1 MKILTGAQIREAD
14 RYTIEHEPVAS
25 IDLME
30 RAADQMAEF
39 IAGRFPDHNLFVFA
53 LGKGKNAAD
62 GLALARKLSEKG
74 YTCRGYYI
82 YPETECCEEYRVNY
96 HRMPENVVLRH
107 YDPNHPPAAT
117 PSGMVIDAIL
127 GTGINRPAEGVEAKA
142 IEDINLSGRVVIS
155 IDVPSGMGSDFCSPD
170 SPLVEADITL
180 TLQFPKL
187 PMLLPETGEYAGE
200 IVILPIGL
208 NEKFIDEAPSRY
220 HYITK
225 DDIKFLIEKRPKFS
239 HKGQYGHALLI
250 AGSEG
255 MTGAA
260 VLATDGALRSG
271 CGLVTV
277 HVPKAEHLVMH
288 ITHPAALVS
297 PDKGSRFTEVPHNL
311 DKYSAIGIGSGIGQ
325 APETFKA
332 FKELL
337 ERYNRPMVIDAD
349 AINILAARKELLPLV
364 PPDSILTP
372 HVGELRRLIGE
383 WKDDREKL
391 EKTSALAVSMKCH
404 ILIKGA
410 YSVVCGSWGN
420 FWFNST
426 GNPGMAKGGSG
437 DVLMGLMTGLL
448 AKGMNSR
455 SAAILAAYVHGR
467 AGDDA
472 AKIWGQES
480 MNAEDIAKN
489 LTRID

>member
-14 RYTIEHEPVAS
+14 RYTIDNEPVAS

-30 RAADQMAEF
+30 RAADQMAAF
-39 IAGRFPDHNLFVFA
+39 IAGRFPEHNLFVFA

-82 YPETECCEEYRVNY
+82 YPEAECCEEYRINY
-96 HRMPENVVLRH
+96 RRMPENVVLRQ

-117 PSGMVIDAIL
+117 PSGIVIDAVL
-127 GTGINRPAEGVEAKA
+127 GAGINRPAEGVEAKA
-142 IEDINLSGRVVIS
+142 IEDINLSGRKVIS
-155 IDVPSGMGSDFCSPD
+155 IDVPSGMSSDFCSPD
-170 SPLVEADITL
+170 SPIVEADITL

-187 PMLLPETGEYAGE
+187 AMLLPETGEYVGE
-200 IVILPIGL
+200 IVVLPIGL
-208 NEKFIDEAPSRY
+208 IEKFIDEASSPY
-220 HYITK
+220 FYVTEE
-225 DDIKFLIEKRPKFS
+225 DIKFLIEKRPKFA
-239 HKGQYGHALLI
+239 HKGEYGHALLI

-260 VLATDGALRSG
+260 VLSTDGALRSG

-277 HVPKAEHLVMH
+277 HVPKAEHLVLH

-297 PDKGSRFTEVPHNL
+297 PDRGTRFTEVPHNL
-311 DKYSAIGIGSGIGQ
+311 EKYTAIGIGSGIGQ

-337 ERYNRPMVIDAD
+337 SQYKRPMVIDAD
-349 AINILAARKELLPLV
+349 ALNILAARKELLPMV
-364 PPDSILTP
+364 PPNSILTP

-383 WKDDREKL
+383 WKNDREKL
-391 EKTSALAVSMKCH
+391 EKTAELARSINCF

-410 YSVVCGSWGN
+410 YSVVCGPLGTC
-420 FWFNST
+420 WFNST